1 MYLVI
6 VCPECCCHSQI
17 IEDGRKTTKC
27 QKCGAK
33 ISTDSVRVFGSFEN
47 IADAVECRTVIQAQV
62 SGPFDP
68 ELFRAEKTGIQARNN
83 DAAEKNERYRKLLKE
98 EKEEKDA
105 AKKAGKIRRADE
117 DRESRYRENPF
128 ADDYDYYEY
137 LQNRRN
143 ERGSSAPG
151 SGDDHD
157 GGSGDFSGKPAQ
169 SPKMRA
175 GQEDLRSVSDGSA
188 SDGCVSDG
196 TVSDCSVSE
205 RPSGRSARQ
214 KKPKADRIICD
225 VIGRHVIEEDD
236 CRQRCLERG
245 LDEGSYEKMLK
256 RLIDE
261 GIVYRPAK
269 GFLGLV
275 PE

>member
-33 ISTDSVRVFGSFEN
+33 ISTDSVRIFGSFEN

-68 ELFRAEKTGIQARNN
+68 DLFRAEKTGIQARNN
-83 DAAEKNERYRKLLKE
+83 EAAEKNDRYRKLLKE

-105 AKKAGKIRRADE
+105 VKKAGKIERAAE

-137 LQNRRN
+137 LERRRN
-143 ERGSSAPG
+143 ERGISAPG
-151 SGDDHD
+151 SGSDRD
-157 GGSGDFSGKPAQ
+157 GGSGDFSGKPAHP
-169 SPKMRA
+169 PKMKT
-175 GQEDLRSVSDGSA
+175 GQKDS
-188 SDGCVSDG
+188 G
-196 TVSDCSVSE
+196 TVSDDPFSEDSVSE
-205 RPSGRSARQ
+205 RPSGQPARQ

-245 LDEGSYEKMLK
+245 LDEGSFEKMLK